1 MTRGRGPD
9 KHPPRK
15 SKFTAIPERAA
26 RPFGS
31 QAVKVSGWCYACES
45 PHLWGEACQERRR

>member
-15 SKFTAIPERAA
+15 SKFTASPERAA

-31 QAVKVSGWCYACES
+31 QAVKVSGFCYLCQSA
-45 PHLWGEACQERRR
+45 HLWGEACLERRR